1 MASPG
6 GGGSVVKNKWSL
18 FAALCALVVLI
29 SASRQVI
36 DHCRYGL
43 SLCVE
48 LILPSLFPFFI
59 LSGLLSRLGLA
70 RAVERLLSPLSQRL
84 PVSGA
89 GISALLIGLTGG
101 YPLGAAHRADL
112 VRGGEVTNEEA
123 ERLLAFCNNSG
134 PAFLIGA
141 VGTGV
146 FGSPGLGLVLYGVHI
161 AAALL
166 TALLFRKTSAPLR
179 RRSAVPPLPF
189 AAAFSEAVRQA
200 VVSVLSVCGFVVCF
214 TVFTGLLD
222 ANGFLSAA
230 AGALSALLGTELHW
244 SRALLIGFWEL
255 GGGIGA
261 LQGLQATPLNLAL
274 AAALVGWGGLSV
286 HFQTLAAVADT
297 EIKGTLHTAGRL
309 CSALFSF
316 LLAWIAGTL
325 LL

>member
-1 MASPG
+1 M
-6 GGGSVVKNKWSL
+6 KNKWSL
-18 FAALCALVVLI
+18 FAALCALAVLI

-36 DHCRYGL
+36 EHCRYGL

-59 LSGLLSRLGLA
+59 VSGLLSRLGLA
-70 RAVERLLSPLSQRL
+70 GAVEQLLSPLSRRL

-89 GISALLIGLTGG
+89 GTSALLIGLTGG
-101 YPLGAAHRADL
+101 YPLGAAYLADL
-112 VRGGEVTNEEA
+112 ARDGELTAEEA

-146 FGSPGLGLVLYGVHI
+146 FGSPALGLLLYGVHI

-166 TALLFRKTSAPLR
+166 TSLLFRKAPAPPCR
-179 RRSAVPPLPF
+179 HSHAAPLPF
-189 AAAFSEAVRQA
+189 AHAFSEAVRQA
-200 VVSVLSVCGFVVCF
+200 VISVLSVCGFVVCF
-214 TVFTGLLD
+214 TVFSGLLD

-230 AGALSALLGTELHW
+230 AGALSALLGPELHW
-244 SRALLIGFWEL
+244 SRALLTGFWEL
-255 GGGIGA
+255 GGGIGTMW
-261 LQGLQATPLNLAL
+261 GLQATPLNLAL

-309 CSALFSF
+309 CSAGFSF